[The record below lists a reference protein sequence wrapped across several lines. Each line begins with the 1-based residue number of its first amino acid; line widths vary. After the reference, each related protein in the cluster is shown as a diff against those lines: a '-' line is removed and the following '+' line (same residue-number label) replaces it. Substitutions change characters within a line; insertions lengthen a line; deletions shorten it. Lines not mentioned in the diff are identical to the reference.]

1 MQSLVQLRLGGRPVW
16 GWEGLEG
23 QNGSP
28 APSPEPLGADTLL
41 GLKSG
46 HSAAYLNGCLC
57 SSNA

>member
-28 APSPEPLGADTLL
+28 APSPEPDTLL
-41 GLKSG
+41 RLKSG